1 VFRAG
6 GVLIGSHAFGVL
18 LNQLGVRAAA
28 YATEDIDIAC
38 RERLAFDTFPDASFL
53 EMLCQSGIAFMAL
66 PTMDPRQPATGFG
79 PPGRAR
85 FHVDL
90 WVPSPNA
97 TITTVEVPEL
107 KAYATSLP
115 YLRYGLGESS
125 LTPVHAR
132 EGCCMVRVPTPE
144 RFAVHKLIAS
154 QLRVH
159 RDAKSEKDIHQA
171 CTLLAVLGEHHP
183 GAIEAALERLPV
195 SAGRHLRAALALAR
209 PLLESA
215 HPRAWEAVSG
225 GP

>member
-1 VFRAG
+1 
-6 GVLIGSHAFGVL
+6 
-18 LNQLGVRAAA
+18 
-28 YATEDIDIAC
+28 
-38 RERLAFDTFPDASFL
+38 
-53 EMLCQSGIAFMAL
+53 
-66 PTMDPRQPATGFG
+66 
-79 PPGRAR
+79 
-85 FHVDL
+85 
-90 WVPSPNA
+90 
-97 TITTVEVPEL
+97 
-107 KAYATSLP
+107 
-115 YLRYGLGESS
+115 
-125 LTPVHAR
+125 
-132 EGCCMVRVPTPE
+132 MVRVPTPE

-225 GP
+225 WPLPSSGPPATPCSPGRRALNDAYSRVQLRSMP